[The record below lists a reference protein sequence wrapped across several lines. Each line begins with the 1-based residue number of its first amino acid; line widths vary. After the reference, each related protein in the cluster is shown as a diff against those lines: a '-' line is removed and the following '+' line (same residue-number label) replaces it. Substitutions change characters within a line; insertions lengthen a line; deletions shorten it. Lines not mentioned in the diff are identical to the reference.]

1 MATGESSSLQDLVQQ
16 KEHEWREAQDLQ
28 IKSLQNALTEKER
41 QLNNEKLRLRK
52 LKEDFEY
59 NLRLLEE
66 RDKELNRY
74 DVLFVQA
81 KNVNSTRDAEVS
93 ELKIK
98 LDDLKVKLSNEEK
111 AKEELQKHY
120 QQRLREHQVELNQ
133 FRQIKEN
140 EVEKERE
147 EFEVFKR
154 ELQLQLRAA
163 EEDVEAQRQ
172 ELMAGFDDALRK
184 REHEFRKKADDLSN
198 AALAS
203 ELKVKMLTKEL
214 ELVRVSGERTK
225 DELEDTET
233 AVHELEK
240 QLKQKEWEITDQHN
254 MNRAKVSELEA
265 EIEQL
270 KSSMS
275 KAQHRFEH
283 KHANL
288 DQYAKEKEQALI
300 AAKDAHNELE
310 HSLEA
315 KIRALQNQLEVEQ
328 VECRRLQWAN
338 KDTEKEKQL
347 EVQRLQ
353 RLIADLQE
361 KLNKQSSEN
370 ARSVVA
376 KDLELEALRQQ
387 EEKMRLEIVQ
397 IKETT
402 DRYKKELTMALERES
417 SLERS
422 RAQLEVDWQ
431 RRCEDTEREV
441 YHKQEQLISGLT
453 KQREES
459 AALAKERL
467 RELSQ
472 RDDLIRI
479 LTMTRDQAFATLQR
493 HGLTI
498 PTQLPNKE
506 KEEAVSAH
514 LAGDLQHLAPE
525 ERIKALVEQNENL
538 RVVIR
543 QMRDDMED
551 LSRQLA
557 TRPGPSVTMQSEEEE
572 SETSPPLTKEYVE
585 SLEKEL
591 KELKSK
597 NRALRKQIDDT
608 SLAKPS
614 THVQTTSQQVSAQDP
629 YVQAH
634 IRELNGTIGAL
645 RQEKLELSAQ
655 IKKNRATVDHQQGLL
670 NQAHEEVRQK
680 QLVVDQ
686 LQYELTTQ
694 GRRATDELGA
704 LKQRVTE
711 LELQLVQTRREADE
725 YFKSGLERNAEATSL
740 GNQLSTLKV
749 ELASHGRG
757 STSFNPQ
764 AVIVKQLQ
772 DEVLRLRRQISS
784 GIQTNEG
791 GFLGAESSIRPASQ
805 DLSSLHS
812 KLKAAA
818 RRISQLSQEK
828 EQLIQMGNRL
838 RADLAKYTGDRRGV
852 GPGALPA
859 DSSNLAVGGGVMG
872 RTPGELRQVLHG
884 QLSAVEKL
892 QYQLTSHELQFAQ
905 RMAQK
910 EQYAAEKVQISAVS
924 SSSDSGDGR
933 NVQEPLAK
941 PHEVIPQDV
950 NNNSLDNHVTS
961 PLSTQNPLS
970 PVRDQPLFTSS
981 SDGQTSLQEIWKMLD
996 AEDSFKSPTPRKVRP
1011 SSPQQYL
1018 VTQDLGPD
1026 HIPAHDTPERDVFA
1040 LKGKRAVT
1048 QARLGKQK
1056 LELSKK
1062 AAGKAKMTPKKLKV
1076 RNYNI
1081 KDD

>member
-1 MATGESSSLQDLVQQ
+1 
-16 KEHEWREAQDLQ
+16 
-28 IKSLQNALTEKER
+28 
-41 QLNNEKLRLRK
+41 
-52 LKEDFEY
+52 
-59 NLRLLEE
+59 
-66 RDKELNRY
+66 
-74 DVLFVQA
+74 
-81 KNVNSTRDAEVS
+81 
-93 ELKIK
+93 
-98 LDDLKVKLSNEEK
+98 
-111 AKEELQKHY
+111 
-120 QQRLREHQVELNQ
+120 
-133 FRQIKEN
+133 
-140 EVEKERE
+140 
-147 EFEVFKR
+147 
-154 ELQLQLRAA
+154 
-163 EEDVEAQRQ
+163 
-172 ELMAGFDDALRK
+172 
-184 REHEFRKKADDLSN
+184 
-198 AALAS
+198 
-203 ELKVKMLTKEL
+203 MLTKEL

-300 AAKDAHNELE
+300 AAKDAHTELE

-315 KIRALQNQLEVEQ
+315 KIRALQNQLEIEQ

-353 RLIADLQE
+353 RLIADLEE

-376 KDLELEALRQQ
+376 RDLELEALRQQ

-453 KQREES
+453 KQRDES

-467 RELSQ
+467 REVSQ

-557 TRPGPSVTMQSEEEE
+557 TRPGPSVTMQSKEEE
-572 SETSPPLTKEYVE
+572 SETSPPLTKEYVD

-591 KELKSK
+591 MELKSK
-597 NRALRKQIDDT
+597 NRALRKQIDDA

-614 THVQTTSQQVSAQDP
+614 AHVQTTSQQVRAQDP

-634 IRELNGTIGAL
+634 IRELNGTIGT
-645 RQEKLELSAQ
+645 K
-655 IKKNRATVDHQQGLL
+655 
-670 NQAHEEVRQK
+670 VRQK

-694 GRRATDELGA
+694 GRRATDELGT

-764 AVIVKQLQ
+764 VAIVKQLQ

-805 DLSSLHS
+805 DSSSLHS

-872 RTPGELRQVLHG
+872 RTPGELRQDLHG

-905 RMAQK
+905 RMAQNAPC
-910 EQYAAEKVQISAVS
+910 AAEFTFS
-924 SSSDSGDGR
+924 GR

-950 NNNSLDNHVTS
+950 NNNSVDNHVTS

-1011 SSPQQYL
+1011 SSPQQSL

-1048 QARLGKQK
+1048 QARFGKQK